1 MNINVTIDS
10 NLNLNAAELE
20 NAIQEELKDSAY
32 QIEKQGKA
40 NCPVDTGRLRN
51 SIKADV
57 DGLEANIGTDVY
69 YAPFVHDGTYK
80 MEARPFLESAAE
92 TVLDGIEDRII
103 RLTPSSSMLGEGLS
117 LYFYCV

>member
-1 MNINVTIDS
+1 MNINVKLDS
-10 NLNLNAAELE
+10 NLNLDATELE
-20 NAIQEELKDSAY
+20 KAIQEELEASAY
-32 QIEKQGKA
+32 QIEKQAKA

-92 TVLDGIEDRII
+92 TVLDDIEDRIADAI
-103 RLTPSSSMLGEGLS
+103 TRLI
-117 LYFYCV
+117 